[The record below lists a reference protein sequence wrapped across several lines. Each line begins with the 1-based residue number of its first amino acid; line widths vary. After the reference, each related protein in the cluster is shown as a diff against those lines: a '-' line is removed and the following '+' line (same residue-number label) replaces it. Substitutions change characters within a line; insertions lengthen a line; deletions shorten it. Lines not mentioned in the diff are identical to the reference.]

1 MDMEGFDLKSF
12 LDTFDFDALMRF
24 FQNGEYMQLLHNP
37 VVLGIGALVLL
48 LIAIPK
54 TRDFGTMLV
63 GYGAIGLLYGVGGIV
78 LKNSVISQPGPFIL
92 MAILAFGAVGWF
104 IWNNIL
110 N

>member
-1 MDMEGFDLKSF
+1 MEGFDLSSF
-12 LDTFDFDALMRF
+12 LNTFDFAALMQF
-24 FQNGEYMQLLHNP
+24 FQAGQYMQLLQNP
-37 VVLGIGALVLL
+37 VVLGIGGLLLL

-54 TRDFGTMLV
+54 TREFGTMLV
-63 GYGAIGLLYGVGGIV
+63 GYGAIGLIYGVGGIV

>member
-1 MDMEGFDLKSF
+1 MEGLDLRTF
-12 LDTFDFDALMRF
+12 LNTFDFAALMQF
-24 FQNGEYMQLLHNP
+24 LQTGQYMQLLQNP
-37 VVLGIGALVLL
+37 VVLGVGGLL
-48 LIAIPK
+48 LALIAIPK
-54 TRDFGTMLV
+54 TREFGTMLA

-104 IWNNIL
+104 IWKNIL

>member
-1 MDMEGFDLKSF
+1 MDGFNFGSF
-12 LDTFDFDALMRF
+12 LNTFDFAALMRF
-24 FQNGEYMQLLHNP
+24 FQDGEYMQLLHNP
-37 VVLGIGALVLL
+37 IVLGIGGLLLL
-48 LIAIPK
+48 LIAVPK
-54 TRDFGTMLV
+54 TREFGTMLV
-63 GYGAIGLLYGVGGIV
+63 GYGAIGLVYGVGGIV

>member
-1 MDMEGFDLKSF
+1 MEGFDLKSF
-12 LDTFDFDALMRF
+12 LDTFDFAALMQF
-24 FQNGEYMQLLHNP
+24 FETGQYMHLLLNP
-37 VVLGIGALVLL
+37 VVLGVGGLLLL

-54 TRDFGTMLV
+54 TREFGTMIA
-63 GYGAIGLLYGVGGIV
+63 GYGAIGLIYGVGGIV

-92 MAILAFGAVGWF
+92 MAILAFGAIGWF